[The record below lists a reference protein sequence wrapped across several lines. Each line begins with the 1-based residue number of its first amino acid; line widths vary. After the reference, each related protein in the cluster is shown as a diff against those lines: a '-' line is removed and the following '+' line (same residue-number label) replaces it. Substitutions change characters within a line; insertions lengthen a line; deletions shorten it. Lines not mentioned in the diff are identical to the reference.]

1 MKLSTKYIIVILLS
15 ILFFPI
21 SYFGVNFSYYVFVN
35 VLGSF
40 SDEKFISEEQL
51 KQHWNETLTKLA
63 SKNDKEITSILEKS
77 TIIPGQRVYWISDQG
92 EIIYTTEQHVS
103 YNWNA
108 ADIMSFMESNE
119 TDSFYHHTSYL
130 QGSNKSGYIILQVPY
145 EQIGTK
151 WQVLKDQYSSFWY
164 MFLLTIWGLFVYI
177 TWLFFKKISNR
188 LIKMQKHME
197 KNKDTLIPSK
207 MIVGKK
213 DEIGNL
219 EESFN
224 RMVDDLNRSY
234 QKEEK
239 EKLIRKKLIAS
250 LSHDLKTPLSI
261 IRGHAH
267 KLQGSQQTHA
277 EKKSTETIITKVD
290 FLGEL
295 IDNLSSY
302 TVLSEGRLPLH
313 SKKQNIVP
321 IIRKSL
327 IDWYPLFEELQFE
340 VDVDLSKSLNWDIDE
355 TWVLRVLNNVF
366 QNVKRHAYEGKYLK
380 VATGETDEMEFI
392 IIVDRGPGFEKGS
405 NNKGEGIGL
414 SIVYMMTEQMGLHV
428 KVTTLKTGTQI
439 CICKW
444 KENLI

>member
-1 MKLSTKYIIVILLS
+1 
-15 ILFFPI
+15 
-21 SYFGVNFSYYVFVN
+21 
-35 VLGSF
+35 
-40 SDEKFISEEQL
+40 
-51 KQHWNETLTKLA
+51 
-63 SKNDKEITSILEKS
+63 
-77 TIIPGQRVYWISDQG
+77 
-92 EIIYTTEQHVS
+92 
-103 YNWNA
+103 
-108 ADIMSFMESNE
+108 MESNE